1 MSVTYE
7 LRAVVKH
14 ILSPVSRDN
23 PLEAVKQILS
33 PVSRDNPLAA
43 ELRSHSLTP
52 PESSGNLVSV
62 LAISI
67 PVY

>member
-43 ELRSHSLTP
+43 RSHCLTP

-62 LAISI
+62 LAIPI